1 MILLENNE
9 VLNEEYKKQ
18 IDVTFPTNKLHTS
31 LSENGLLNEYKEK
44 HECKKVLVF
53 LL

>member
-31 LSENGLLNEYKEK
+31 LSENGLLNEYKEY
-44 HECKKVLVF
+44 ECKKVLVF